1 MGFEDPA
8 LQHNGAAQRRDLSLC
23 VQSGFECGEWSV
35 PSPPAGLG
43 CVRLLH
49 RAWLQKG

>member
-8 LQHNGAAQRRDLSLC
+8 LQHMGLLRGGISHCC
-23 VQSGFECGEWSV
+23 VQSGFECGGWSV

-43 CVRLLH
+43 CVRH